1 MASIRLRLGLTQP
14 RTVGVV
20 QRLRQV
26 SKLKPSRFSPFY
38 TSLSIIAY
46 RLSTGTDRQDQLRES
61 LTVFFSYFHT
71 VSSSPLELKLLF
83 CLAFAHHSNLVLS
96 SVKSHAP
103 EVVVYSSSNDS
114 SSMNEVDW
122 TQRS

>member
-46 RLSTGTDRQDQLRES
+46 R
-61 LTVFFSYFHT
+61 
-71 VSSSPLELKLLF
+71 PLELKLLF

>member
-71 VSSSPLELKLLF
+71 VSSSPLEVSFAAL
-83 CLAFAHHSNLVLS
+83 CLVNYKSWQDTVLQ
-96 SVKSHAP
+96 P
-103 EVVVYSSSNDS
+103 ERNFSIFRLASIDL
-114 SSMNEVDW
+114 
-122 TQRS
+122 